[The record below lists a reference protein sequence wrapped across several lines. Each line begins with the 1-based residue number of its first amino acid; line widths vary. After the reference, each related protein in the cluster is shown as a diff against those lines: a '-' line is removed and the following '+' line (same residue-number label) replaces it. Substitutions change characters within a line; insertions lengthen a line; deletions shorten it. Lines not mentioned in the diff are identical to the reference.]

1 MITGHIDANLEAR
14 IRLSVKVEADMSEID
29 FLLDTGFNGHLA
41 VTPELVETLGLELKD
56 VQSGITADGQLGYFE
71 TVDLDVVWHGRETT
85 VRAQVLDEAMLGTR
99 MLKGCELTADW
110 NAGGVVSIRS

>member
-1 MITGHIDANLEAR
+1 MIMGRIDENLEAR
-14 IRLSVKVEADMSEID
+14 IRLSVKVGSNTDEID

-41 VTPELVETLGLELKD
+41 VTPALVETLGLELQE
-56 VQSGITADGQLGYFE
+56 VQSGITADWRLGYFE

-99 MLKGCELTADW
+99 MLKGCELVGAW